1 MLMAICSEASVIP
14 EIADILHTLVRNM
27 NTKKWEIKVRNT
39 EKFTISVNFLEV
51 QCQTIIS

>member
-27 NTKKWEIKVRNT
+27 NTKKWEIKVRKT